1 MMAGGILLLVSVVL
15 LAIAAG
21 EMYED
26 WQFTHHARPTQG
38 TILTKS
44 NKTSSS
50 SRRKKA
56 RIGTKHYEASY
67 RFDID
72 GKTYDGQDELTHKAW
87 DRLAE
92 GQPAE
97 VLYLPDHPSLNRL
110 AGPRPRLEKTLF
122 GIIGLA
128 SLLVGGLLVLRGRRG
143 APAMV

>member
-26 WQFTHHARPTQG
+26 WQFAHHARPTQG

-44 NKTSSS
+44 NKSSS
-50 SRRKKA
+50 GRRGKR
-56 RIGTKHYEASY
+56 RIATKRYEASY

-87 DRLAE
+87 ERLAE
-92 GQPAE
+92 GQQAE

-128 SLLVGGLLVLRGRRG
+128 SVLVGGLLVLRGRRG
-143 APAMV
+143 AQAMV